1 GKAVY
6 SFNAGKFMGNFNVK
20 EVDGCFMDAQK
31 IAIDKLFSMLKDG
44 VVLKGNKINDTI
56 LIEKDGEVKL
66 KLIRGI

>member
-1 GKAVY
+1 
-6 SFNAGKFMGNFNVK
+6 
-20 EVDGCFMDAQK
+20 
-31 IAIDKLFSMLKDG
+31 DKLFSMLKDG

>member
-1 GKAVY
+1 
-6 SFNAGKFMGNFNVK
+6 NVK